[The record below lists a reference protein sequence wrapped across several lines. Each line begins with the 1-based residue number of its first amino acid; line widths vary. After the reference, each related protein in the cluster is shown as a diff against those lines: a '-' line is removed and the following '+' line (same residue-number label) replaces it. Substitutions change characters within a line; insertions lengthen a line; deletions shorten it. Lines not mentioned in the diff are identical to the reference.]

1 MKNLNKNPKK
11 TDPKQP
17 EDTDFWQEVV
27 KGVRKI
33 PVSNIDLSKP
43 HTELPEIRQ
52 NINIFEFYQGERLDY
67 LRAGSFNNIDANTV
81 KRFKRGEFRIEAR
94 LDLHGCLVD
103 EAYQKVETFLQ
114 NAVRRGLRCV
124 QIITGKGLHRENE
137 DIFAARGVLK
147 DLVPQWLNQDHIRPL
162 LLAFDYSPVSEGGDG
177 ALMLLL
183 RRKPN
188 F

>member
-1 MKNLNKNPKK
+1 M
-11 TDPKQP
+11 
-17 EDTDFWQEVV
+17 
-27 KGVRKI
+27 
-33 PVSNIDLSKP
+33 
-43 HTELPEIRQ
+43 
-52 NINIFEFYQGERLDY
+52 
-67 LRAGSFNNIDANTV
+67 
-81 KRFKRGEFRIEAR
+81 
-94 LDLHGCLVD
+94 DLHGCLVD

-124 QIITGKGLHRENE
+124 QIITGKGLHREDE

-183 RRKPN
+183 RRKPSS
-188 F
+188 